1 MKYPLKGIFF
11 LFCYTVTIM
20 SFLKKKRKSFL
31 ERTENIILE
40 HVPEKYQKSLVGV
53 YRLGF
58 FMNIVGIF
66 GMILLLFSILSIFM
80 VKDSFT
86 VDALITRIVMLVFS
100 TGLAILGGLYM
111 KIKLNPPLAFG
122 WALFIGVIC
131 LILTGFF
138 SFILVAMFA
147 NSLEEVYGAT
157 MLYIIGSIMLVLTV
171 LPLLILVNVVY
182 YLFFAHKG
190 YVKWYKDYAKR
201 HHLGEEATVVK
212 KKTSRT
218 KKTTTDD
225 DFDDD
230 L

>member
-1 MKYPLKGIFF
+1 MEYPLRGIFF

-20 SFLKKKRKSFL
+20 GLLRKKRKSFL
-31 ERTENIILE
+31 ERTEDVILE
-40 HVPEKYQKSLVGV
+40 HVPDKYQKSLVGV

-58 FMNIVGIF
+58 FMNVVGIF

-86 VDALITRIVMLVFS
+86 TDGLITRIVLLAIS

-138 SFILVAMFA
+138 GFILVTMFTK
-147 NSLEEVYGAT
+147 SLEEVYGLS
-157 MLYIIGSIMLVLTV
+157 MLYIIGSIMLVLTA

-218 KKTTTDD
+218 KKTTADD